1 MEAMKAR
8 AKKMSTCLR
17 GYVAS
22 SRKGEGILNIAN
34 IVLKAF
40 TEDRYV
46 AFVPYEVP
54 RKTK

>member
-1 MEAMKAR
+1 MKAR

-17 GYVAS
+17 GYLPR

>member
-1 MEAMKAR
+1 MKAR

-17 GYVAS
+17 GYLPR

-34 IVLKAF
+34 IVLKVF